1 MCQGMPPRSMTR
13 LRRGLL
19 LGVLGLLILACDPL
33 GLSSATDKAS
43 EQFFNRLLSA
53 FYSDRG
59 QQQIVLLLLDDAFLL
74 RHDLHWPLPYQEQ
87 AKVLARLL
95 HYRPQAVFVD
105 LLYSH
110 DHSRANET
118 PQVLANVFARYAQ
131 QDIPVLLASTG
142 QTLPQTNQ
150 ADTLSELAKVTKPAI
165 IQWDDQGDRYP
176 LTVTGSDGQPL
187 PTPAQ
192 ALYQEY
198 CQRQTCELREMAADA
213 PPIAVQWGLHTA
225 SQQPLLSNSQHCQL
239 RSSALAET
247 FQMVLT
253 ALFWRFSTPAT
264 LPCPYTL
271 TLNAAELETTLPEE
285 RALLRSVL
293 QGRLVLVGADITGA
307 ADRIHSPVHGQI
319 PAVYQ
324 HAMALDNLITLQA
337 DYYRDPPSLGD
348 TSLDVISIVGLVF
361 AAAILAIVLVREQ
374 GWFTRLYL
382 RTVLAIL
389 LLAAMAVCY
398 LLSLTPLNVVGL
410 GLLSLTLFR
419 NHLEARAETRDH
431 IRQGEQS

>member
-1 MCQGMPPRSMTR
+1 MCQGMLPRPTPS

-19 LGVLGLLILACDPL
+19 LGILGLLTLACDPL
-33 GLSSATDKAS
+33 GLASATDKAS

-87 AKVLARLL
+87 AKVLTRLL

-131 QDIPVLLASTG
+131 QNIPVLLASTG

-150 ADTLSELAKVTKPAI
+150 ADTLSELAAVTTPAI
-165 IQWDDQGDRYP
+165 VQWDDQGDRYP
-176 LTVTGSDGQPL
+176 LSVTGSDGQPL

-198 CQRQTCELREMAADA
+198 CRRQTCARAMVANA

-225 SQQPLLSNSQHCQL
+225 GQQSLLSNSQHCQL
-239 RSSALAET
+239 RSSALAEA
-247 FQMVLT
+247 FQMVFT
-253 ALFWRFSTPAT
+253 ALFWRFSSPAT

-271 TLNAAELETTLPEE
+271 TLNAAELETTVPEE

-307 ADRIHSPVHGQI
+307 ADRILSPVHGQI

-337 DYYRDPPSLGD
+337 DYYRDPPRLGD
-348 TSLDVISIVGLVF
+348 TSLDVISVVGLVF
-361 AAAILAIVLVREQ
+361 AAAILAIILVREQ

-389 LLAAMAVCY
+389 LLAAMAICY
-398 LLSLTPLNVVGL
+398 LLRLTPLNVVGL

-419 NHLEARAETRDH
+419 HHLETGAETRDH
-431 IRQGEQS
+431 IRQGE

>member
-1 MCQGMPPRSMTR
+1 MCEGVPPRPTAG
-13 LRRGLL
+13 LGRRLL
-19 LGVLGLLILACDPL
+19 LGVLGLMILACDPL

-43 EQFFNRLLSA
+43 EQFFNRLLSV
-53 FYSDRG
+53 FYPDRG

-118 PQVLANVFARYAQ
+118 PQVLANVFARYTQ

-142 QTLPQTNQ
+142 QTLPQTDQ
-150 ADTLSELAKVTKPAI
+150 VDTLSALAAVTKPAVV
-165 IQWDDQGDRYP
+165 QWDGQGERYP
-176 LTVTGSDGQPL
+176 LTVTGRDGQPL
-187 PTPAQ
+187 STPAY
-192 ALYQEY
+192 ALYQEH
-198 CQRQTCELREMAADA
+198 CQRQQGCETRELPVDA

-225 SQQPLLSNSQHCQL
+225 DQQPLLSNSQHCQL

-247 FQMVLT
+247 FQMVLS
-253 ALFWRFSTPAT
+253 ALFWRFSSPAA

-307 ADRIHSPVHGQI
+307 ADRIFSPVHGQI

-324 HAMALDNLITLQA
+324 HAMALDNLLTLQTG
-337 DYYRDPPSLGD
+337 YYRDPPNLGD
-348 TSLDVISIVGLVF
+348 TSLDLISVIGLCF
-361 AAAILAIVLVREQ
+361 AAAILAIALMRDQ
-374 GWFTRLYL
+374 GWFIRTYL
-382 RTVLAIL
+382 RTGLAL
-389 LLAAMAVCY
+389 LLLIVTVLCY
-398 LLSLTPLNVVGL
+398 QLRLTPLNVVGL

-419 NHLEARAETRDH
+419 HHLEARAETRDH
-431 IRQGEQS
+431 ARQGE